1 MIIPERFSARFYPR
15 MSMVVALSAMENN
28 TLKGFQSLTISVTGA
43 AINLVLI
50 LVLNFIYNK
59 IAAWLTDKE
68 LHRSQHLTMTQF
80 FILKT
85 ERAKTEFISTLYP
98 FTPSKI

>member
-1 MIIPERFSARFYPR
+1 
-15 MSMVVALSAMENN
+15 MVVALSAVDNN
-28 TLKGFQSLTISVTGA
+28 TLQGFQSLTIAVTGA
-43 AINLVLI
+43 GINLILI

-80 FILKT
+80 FILET
-85 ERAKTEFISTLYP
+85 ERA
-98 FTPSKI
+98 